1 MIAWLHATI
10 NTFSHTDLGK
20 KNMVKYMQLIFFL
33 EKWLSSTFYKRASSE
48 QVTNLQSKIILKTL
62 LQYNYELQQNS

>member
-1 MIAWLHATI
+1 MIACLHATI

-20 KNMVKYMQLIFFL
+20 KNTVKYMQLIFFF
-33 EKWLSSTFYKRASSE
+33 EKWLSSTLYKRASSE

>member
-1 MIAWLHATI
+1 MIAWLYATI
-10 NTFSHTDLGK
+10 NTFSHTYHGK
-20 KNMVKYMQLIFFL
+20 KNTVKYMQLIFFL
-33 EKWLSSTFYKRASSE
+33 EKWLSSTLYKRASSE

>member
-1 MIAWLHATI
+1 MIAWLYATI

-20 KNMVKYMQLIFFL
+20 KKYSKIYAANLFL
-33 EKWLSSTFYKRASSE
+33 EKWLSSTLYKRASSE